1 MPKLPSAARATLIAA
16 GAVLALTGAAIGPAQ
31 AQGTLT
37 ASYTISVARIPV
49 GKLAWSADIG
59 ADSYDIAGS
68 GEASGIA
75 SFLASGKGTLATRGT
90 VTDGRLSPT
99 EFSSDITQDDGKGRQ
114 TMRLE
119 QGSVTELTID
129 PPAPAA
135 DPDRVPLTAAH
146 QQGVVDPLT
155 AWLVPAAGAGDG
167 LGREACE
174 RTLPV
179 FDGQKRYDLKLAFQR
194 MDKAKA
200 DKGYQGPALVCAV
213 DLAADR
219 RPSSGKL
226 DGQVPGGRPRHRAVA
241 GAGRRHAPA
250 GADPRAGRQYARQHR
265 GAGES
270 NSRPPRNPR
279 RGRRLRHSKAGIDSG

>member
-16 GAVLALTGAAIGPAQ
+16 GAVLALTGAALGPAQ

-49 GKLAWSADIG
+49 GKLAWTADIG
-59 ADSYDIAGS
+59 ADSYDITGS

-99 EFSSDITQDDGKGRQ
+99 EFSSDITEDGGKLRQ

-119 QGSVTELTID
+119 QGNVTELTID

-135 DPDRVPLTAAH
+135 DPDRVALTAAH

-174 RTLPV
+174 RTLSV
-179 FDGQKRYDLKLAFQR
+179 FDGQKRYDLKLAFRR

-213 DLAADR
+213 TLQPIAGHRPASSTVTFLA
-219 RPSSGKL
+219 
-226 DGQVPGGRPRHRAVA
+226 GGRDIELWLAPVA
-241 GAGRRHAPA
+241 GTRLLAPIRVQVA
-250 GADPRAGRQYARQHR
+250 NMLGNIVVQAVEFQATAQSPARAAIVPQ
-265 GAGES
+265 
-270 NSRPPRNPR
+270 
-279 RGRRLRHSKAGIDSG
+279 